1 MRRWFLLLMLFCL
14 STAVVFSQ
22 TTATAENDFQLYL
35 PLISSADTIQATDP
49 VPFGPTFSGEGT
61 YYFNNSGGIE
71 TCMFDF
77 EWGPRFIAAV
87 NNSQFNAFQM
97 NGQTYPPATL
107 CGAYAEVTGPAGTVI
122 VRLVNRCPECAYG
135 DLDLS
140 PDAFDQIAERI
151 QGRVPITWRLLSVP
165 VSEPLIFR
173 YKEGSSRYWTAVQ
186 VRKLPHPVV
195 QMEVLQNGE
204 YLPMTRQFY
213 NYFTRSGVSP
223 GRPTFRV
230 TDIFGNQ
237 VIVTSEI
244 PLPETD
250 FPDVVDWISDQRFPH
265 QR

>member
-1 MRRWFLLLMLFCL
+1 MRKCFLLGMLLCL
-14 STAVVFSQ
+14 STAVVFWQ
-22 TTATAENDFQLYL
+22 TTATAVGSFQSYL
-35 PLISSADTIQATDP
+35 PVVMRPTDPVP

-61 YYFNNSGGIE
+61 YYFNDGGIE

-77 EWGPRFIAAV
+77 EQGPRLIAAV

-107 CGAYAEVTGPAGTVI
+107 CGAYAEVTGPAGTII

-140 PDAFDQIAERI
+140 PHAFDQIAERI
-151 QGRVPITWRLLSVP
+151 QGRVPITWRLVSMP
-165 VSEPLIFR
+165 VQEPLMFR

-186 VRKLPHPVV
+186 VRQLPHPVV
-195 QMEVLQNGE
+195 QMEVLQNGQ

-213 NYFTRSGVSP
+213 NYFTRSSVSP
-223 GRPTFRV
+223 GHPTFRV

-237 VIVTSEI
+237 VVVTSEI
-244 PLPETD
+244 ALPETD
-250 FPDVVDWISDQRFPH
+250 FPDVVDWPSTQQFPQH
-265 QR
+265 R